1 MNVAKLLA
9 WGIALTLVALPVVGV
24 LNGWF
29 ASERWPIG
37 QLAVRGEFNHVSA
50 EQIRAAVL
58 PQLGGGFFAV
68 RLDAIRAAVAR
79 LPWVE
84 HVEARKRWPD
94 TIDLVVREQQPYAHW
109 GSDRLVSRRG
119 GIFTVAGAEGL
130 QGLPRLSGPDDRLD
144 DVLRFYADCV
154 KEFSGS
160 GLVID
165 AVTLSL
171 RGGWKLDLASG
182 AVIEIG
188 REDATAR
195 LERFLDVWPRLAG
208 THAAPPQSID
218 LRYANGFTVRWAE
231 PAAAPPP
238 AGIRDS
244 GTGNGQVRDSGFEIR
259 DSRELVATQVTGHA
273 HRAESNP
280 VPAPVW
286 LADSRFPNPE
296 SRPLRIPNPESPIP
310 AFP

>member
-1 MNVAKLLA
+1 MNLAKLLA

-29 ASERWPIG
+29 ASGRWPID
-37 QLAVRGEFNHVSA
+37 QIAVRGEFNHVSA
-50 EQIRAAVL
+50 EQIRAAVT

-68 RLDAIRAAVAR
+68 RLDTIRAAVAR

-109 GSDRLVSRRG
+109 GADRLVNRAG
-119 GIFTVAGAEGL
+119 GLFTVAGADGL
-130 QGLPRLSGPDDRLD
+130 QGLPRLAGPDDRLG

-165 AVTLSL
+165 AVTLSP
-171 RGGWKLDLASG
+171 RGGWKLELASG

-188 REDATAR
+188 REEATAR

-218 LRYANGFTVRWAE
+218 LRYANGFTVRWDPVQPE
-231 PAAAPPP
+231 PGDGNREP
-238 AGIRDS
+238 GV
-244 GTGNGQVRDSGFEIR
+244 GNGQARDSATLPSFDASDRRIAAAGWPWPAPTDSPFPIP
-259 DSRELVATQVTGHA
+259 DSRL
-273 HRAESNP
+273 P
-280 VPAPVW
+280 
-286 LADSRFPNPE
+286 
-296 SRPLRIPNPESPIP
+296 
-310 AFP
+310 